1 MTTKNTQLQKTGT
14 TEAGMTAKSL
24 FSRDDV
30 KQRFYDM
37 LGRRA
42 DQFMTSVLQ
51 IVASNDLLKK
61 ADPWSIYQSA
71 AMAATLDLPLNN
83 SIGVAY
89 IIPYNTKQKDG
100 SYKTVAQFQIGY
112 KGFIQLAI
120 RSGQFK
126 RIEVCKVYETDE
138 EKDVY
143 DRLTSFFKK
152 GNPEGKVIGY
162 ASYFQLLNGFEK
174 THYMSN
180 EELKQHAG
188 KYSQTAKKGFGQWKE
203 NYESMAEKTVLK
215 LLLSKYAPLSVEMQK
230 AVVSDQAVIH
240 DAENDTVEYVDNEEV
255 IQDAELV
262 AEKKEYDRVSEF
274 IAEARKEK
282 DLDKLMMAE
291 DHLHTS
297 ELQTLFD
304 QAKKDIEG

>member
-1 MTTKNTQLQKTGT
+1 MTTKLQKTGT
-14 TEAGMTAKSL
+14 KEIGMSAKSL
-24 FSRDDV
+24 FDRDDV
-30 KQRFYDM
+30 RNKFQEM
-37 LGRRA
+37 LGKKST
-42 DQFMTSVLQ
+42 QFITSVLQ
-51 IVASNDLLKK
+51 IVASNDLLQK
-61 ADPWSIYQSA
+61 ADPVSIYQA
-71 AMAATLDLPLNN
+71 AALAATLDLPLNN
-83 SIGVAY
+83 SIGAAY

-152 GNPEGKVIGY
+152 GNPEGEIIGY

-180 EELKQHAG
+180 EELKSHAG
-188 KYSQTAKKGFGQWKE
+188 KYSQTAKKGFGLWKDS
-203 NYESMAEKTVLK
+203 YESMAEKTVLK

-230 AVVSDQAVIH
+230 AVISDQAVIH
-240 DAENDTVEYVDNEEV
+240 DADNDTVEYVDNDEI
-255 IQDAELV
+255 IQDAELI
-262 AEKKEYDRVSEF
+262 AEKKEVDRVSEF
-274 IAEARKEK
+274 IEEARKEK
-282 DLDKLMMAE
+282 DMDKLLMAE
-291 DHLHTS
+291 DHLHS
-297 ELQTLFD
+297 DELKKQFEK
-304 QAKKDIEG
+304 AKKEIGK